1 MFTME
6 NQSVLCS
13 GIKHK
18 EFSFL
23 GLFSVVSKHFPYLA
37 LMDLNWGW
45 DWVSVSSDLAE
56 DSRRHCAK
64 DTIAIPIKPHSR
76 IMLTSNLRKT

>member
-1 MFTME
+1 VFTME
-6 NQSVLCS
+6 NRSVLCF

-37 LMDLNWGW
+37 LMDLNWGVGIGYLCR
-45 DWVSVSSDLAE
+45 VS
-56 DSRRHCAK
+56 
-64 DTIAIPIKPHSR
+64 
-76 IMLTSNLRKT
+76 LRKTPVDIVPKIQLLYPSSRIRGSY

>member
-1 MFTME
+1 ME
-6 NQSVLCS
+6 NRSVLCF

-37 LMDLNWGW
+37 LMDLNWGVGIGYLCR
-45 DWVSVSSDLAE
+45 VS
-56 DSRRHCAK
+56 
-64 DTIAIPIKPHSR
+64 
-76 IMLTSNLRKT
+76 LRKTPVDIVPKIQLLYPSSRIRGSY